1 MTPLDSACIGGH
13 LDICQFL
20 VEHGAEKDPMK
31 YHYRIFYRSPSQ
43 TPLKLAAYNGH
54 LDIVK
59 FLVRSGVDVERDGSR
74 YDGWGNAYGHSTT
87 ALYEAASRGHL
98 PVVRFLFE
106 TCGADVEKRDTQGDT
121 AVFAAASKGHLD
133 VLKYLLEVA
142 KAQQQTDQ
150 HGCTLLNAACRGTG
164 SSDGSNNLG
173 VVQYLF
179 ENGRHQHQAD
189 ERGQTPLFSACSAG
203 HTEIVQYLLKDA
215 EVVIG
220 LDRVNNRGRT
230 ALHAAVEQDYN
241 NDNIV
246 IVQCLVEHGTQIDR
260 ADNGGITALWLAVSN
275 VNLGIAEYLIDH
287 GAEVN
292 NAANDG
298 STPLHIVAA
307 QGHQLSRHHLPMISM
322 LLAFGASL
330 KARNNEGLL
339 PIDVA
344 ANDKI
349 RQLINEEFT
358 RRRDHGYKRAVIPHP
373 TDAEQEEQ
381 EEQESKR
388 RRLEGKGD
396 SGSSGNDNGN
406 SSSSGQASASST
418 QEEKET
424 LEEDEES
431 EPSDVEED

>member
-1 MTPLDSACIGGH
+1 M
-13 LDICQFL
+13 
-20 VEHGAEKDPMK
+20 EHGADKEPERNRDDLIA
-31 YHYRIFYRSPSQ
+31 HFSSSFSP
-43 TPLKLAAYNGH
+43 LRLAALNGH
-54 LDIVK
+54 LEIVE
-59 FLVRSGVDVERDGSR
+59 FLVRSGVDVGRDDSR
-74 YDGWGNAYGHSTT
+74 FDGISTS
-87 ALYEAASRGHL
+87 ALYDAASRGHL

-142 KAQQQTDQ
+142 KAQQQADR
-150 HGCTLLNAACRGTG
+150 HGCTLLNAACRGAG
-164 SSDGSNNLG
+164 SRDGSNNLG

-179 ENGRHQHQAD
+179 ENGRHRHQAD

-220 LDRVNNRGRT
+220 VDRVNNQGRT
-230 ALHAAVEQDYN
+230 ALHAAAERRD
-241 NDNIV
+241 DNV
-246 IVQCLVEHGTQIDR
+246 AIVQCLVEHGTQIDR
-260 ADNGGITALWLAVSN
+260 GDNGGITALWLAAGYG
-275 VNLGIAEYLIDH
+275 NLGVAEYLIDH

-292 NAANDG
+292 KAPDDG

-307 QGHQLSRHHLPMISM
+307 IGDQLSPQHHLDMISM

-330 KARNNEGLL
+330 KARNDEGLL

-344 ANDKI
+344 ATDEI
-349 RQLINEEFT
+349 RRLINEEFT

-381 EEQESKR
+381 ESKR
-388 RRLEGKGD
+388 RRLEGESD
-396 SGSSGNDNGN
+396 SSSNSNDNGSSN
-406 SSSSGQASASST
+406 SSSSDQAGASSA
-418 QEEKET
+418 QEENET

-431 EPSDVEED
+431 EPSDVEEED